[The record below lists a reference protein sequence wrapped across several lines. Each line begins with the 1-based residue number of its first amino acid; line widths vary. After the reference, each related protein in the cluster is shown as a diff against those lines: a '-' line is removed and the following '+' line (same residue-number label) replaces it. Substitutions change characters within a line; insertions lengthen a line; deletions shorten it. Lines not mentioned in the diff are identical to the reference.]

1 MRILLI
7 HNPRAGVQEQPDE
20 EALTRLIRGAGHDVV
35 SRSCED
41 DGSIEAEATREGCG
55 LIAVS
60 GGDGT
65 AGRIV
70 KRLVGCTVPITLIP
84 LGTANNIARSLGLA
98 DLSLAQLVAGWDHPR
113 IVPVDI
119 GVIDA
124 PWGSDRFIEGVGV
137 GLFTRTMLEIDEL
150 NCLAHL
156 ATPAEKV
163 ASALAIL
170 RDRLQTFP
178 VRHLDLLLDGKDLS
192 GEYLMLEAMNIRF
205 VGPNLYVAPGCDPG
219 DGLLDVVL
227 VAEKERD
234 ILLADLAKWR
244 QGKFV
249 PPQLPTYRG
258 AHLQIVWHG
267 SSLHVDDEAWPA
279 VGDGPYPVPALIDI
293 RVEKHALHVAVPSAA
308 APT

>member
-20 EALTRLIRGAGHDVV
+20 EALTRLIHEAGHEVV
-35 SRSCED
+35 TRSCED
-41 DGSIEAEATREGCG
+41 KGGIADAAVREGCD

-70 KRLVGCTVPITLIP
+70 KRMVGCTVPITLIP

-98 DLSLAQLVAGWDHPR
+98 DRTLEQLVAGWAEPR
-113 IVPVDI
+113 IVPVDVGI
-119 GVIDA
+119 IDA

-156 ATPAEKV
+156 STPEEKV

-170 RDRLQTFP
+170 RDRLRTFP
-178 VRHLDLLLDGKDLS
+178 VRRLDLVLDGKDLS
-192 GEYLMLEAMNIRF
+192 GDYLMLEAMNIRF

-227 VAEKERD
+227 VAEKDRD
-234 ILLADLAKWR
+234 TLLDDLANWR
-244 QGKFV
+244 RGRFV
-249 PPQLPTYRG
+249 PAQLPTYRG
-258 AHLQIVWHG
+258 SHLQIVWHG

-279 VGDGPYPVPALIDI
+279 VGEGPYPVPAVIDI
-293 RVEKHALHVAVPSAA
+293 RVKKHALHVALPALS
-308 APT
+308 